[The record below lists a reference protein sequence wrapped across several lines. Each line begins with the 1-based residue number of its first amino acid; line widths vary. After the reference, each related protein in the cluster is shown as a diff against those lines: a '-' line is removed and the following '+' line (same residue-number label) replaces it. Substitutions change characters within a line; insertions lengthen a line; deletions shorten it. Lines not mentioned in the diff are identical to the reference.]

1 MLDLNN
7 KDDWKKID
15 DKFEEVTINNVKFI
29 REIGDEALP
38 LDCPICKKII
48 CCVEDVE
55 KLKKENCCDNCHL
68 TYYFTNK
75 EKWEKGWRPNR

>member
-15 DKFEEVTINNVKFI
+15 DKFKEVTINNVKFI

-48 CCVEDVE
+48 C
-55 KLKKENCCDNCHL
+55 KGN
-68 TYYFTNK
+68 TYQ
-75 EKWEKGWRPNR
+75 